1 VKANNLPQAL
11 QIAAGCAVAVRHP
24 APDAERLGRL
34 LQQVARRQAAHP
46 AVARG
51 IRMC

>member
-11 QIAAGCAVAVRHP
+11 QIAAGCAEAARHP
-24 APDAERLGRL
+24 APDAQRLGRL
-34 LQQVARRQAAHP
+34 LQKVARRQAAHSP
-46 AVARG
+46 VARS